1 MSNRVTKILRKYTP
15 DLEGYAYKKAGVIVG
30 GITPESEK
38 QFNMFEDE
46 HPKHRKLMNVMDQ
59 MNFKYGVK
67 KLKIGSQ
74 ALDKTWKMRQDLL
87 SSNYTTKWN
96 DILTIQ

>member
-1 MSNRVTKILRKYTP
+1 
-15 DLEGYAYKKAGVIVG
+15 
-30 GITPESEK
+30 
-38 QFNMFEDE
+38 MFEDE

-59 MNFKYGVK
+59 MNSKYGVK

-87 SSNYTTKWN
+87 SPNYTTKWN